1 MCQDVFG
8 ISAAEIYKRV
18 AFTNAYYGGRTP
30 RGTRIVFVNGKRDN
44 LFFLRCFSGTLQ
56 YNIIQ
61 YDAMQCSTI
70 RNDTKRFGT
79 IQSNTIQYSTIRYST
94 MLRNTIQCNSI
105 HCSYAIQYNAIYC
118 NTVQYDAMIQTIQI
132 SQYSTMLT
140 LQLNSMQ
147 CNDCTAIKYNTVQ
160 DITLYYNTIRKYEFY
175 LKHFSSRSMLKS
187 LCLNMKLYKGC
198 TQNV

>member
-70 RNDTKRFGT
+70 RNDTKRYST
-79 IQSNTIQYSTIRYST
+79 IQNKTIQYTTIRYNTIQYVT
-94 MLRNTIQCNSI
+94 
-105 HCSYAIQYNAIYC
+105 IQYN
-118 NTVQYDAMIQTIQI
+118 
-132 SQYSTMLT
+132 T
-140 LQLNSMQ
+140 LQ
-147 CNDCTAIKYNTVQ
+147 YNAAEYDT
-160 DITLYYNTIRKYEFY
+160 
-175 LKHFSSRSMLKS
+175 M
-187 LCLNMKLYKGC
+187 
-198 TQNV
+198 